1 VVDFSEYY
9 NPRRSSGWFPERNK
23 LAQTRFSVST
33 LVGIVESVPSGTFSF
48 TNRVTALEWRLR
60 ALLGKVQGARNTSTE
75 QKGREEQ
82 TRLID
87 LDDSVGATY
96 CP

>member
-1 VVDFSEYY
+1 LAWELDHCISYRRIVVGQD
-9 NPRRSSGWFPERNK
+9 RR
-23 LAQTRFSVST
+23 
-33 LVGIVESVPSGTFSF
+33 
-48 TNRVTALEWRLR
+48 
-60 ALLGKVQGARNTSTE
+60 LGKVQGARNTSTE

-87 LDDSVGATY
+87 LDDSVGANY